1 MGKPPRQ
8 EEMWGYPLKQLDK
21 LSGAV
26 YKSGWEVGKGTE
38 VDAMQKAPD
47 PEIEKS
53 VDVSQPYPRSADHE
67 DFKLG
72 DVVEWYDG
80 AGKLTYWKITGFWPP
95 RR

>member
-1 MGKPPRQ
+1 
-8 EEMWGYPLKQLDK
+8 
-21 LSGAV
+21 
-26 YKSGWEVGKGTE
+26 
-38 VDAMQKAPD
+38 MQKAPD